1 MLTLICSA
9 PFLQHGDQ
17 QRGQEQALCT
27 QKGLH
32 FPEFLNASLN
42 LIQIMCGTDRN
53 APLLDSGEVVT
64 LLSRVFRIIARSFSD
79 FELEVPVSKYTN
91 GVICSLFFLATN
103 HYMHLRIMSK
113 PQQRL
118 VLFSKCLQYAIN

>member
-1 MLTLICSA
+1 M
-9 PFLQHGDQ
+9 
-17 QRGQEQALCT
+17 CT

-64 LLSRVFRIIARSFSD
+64 LLSVYSG
-79 FELEVPVSKYTN
+79 LLL
-91 GVICSLFFLATN
+91 GLSLILN
-103 HYMHLRIMSK
+103 
-113 PQQRL
+113 
-118 VLFSKCLQYAIN
+118 

>member
-9 PFLQHGDQ
+9 PFLQRGDQ

-53 APLLDSGEVVT
+53 APLLDSVRWSRSSHVYSG
-64 LLSRVFRIIARSFSD
+64 LL
-79 FELEVPVSKYTN
+79 L
-91 GVICSLFFLATN
+91 GLSLILN
-103 HYMHLRIMSK
+103 
-113 PQQRL
+113 
-118 VLFSKCLQYAIN
+118 

>member
-64 LLSRVFRIIARSFSD
+64 LLSRVFRIITRPFSD
-79 FELEVPVSKYTN
+79 YELEVPVSKYTN
-91 GVICSLFFLATN
+91 GV
-103 HYMHLRIMSK
+103 HLL
-113 PQQRL
+113 L
-118 VLFSKCLQYAIN
+118 VFSCH

>member
-17 QRGQEQALCT
+17 QLGQEQALCT

-42 LIQIMCGTDRN
+42 LIQIMCVRWSRSSHVYSG
-53 APLLDSGEVVT
+53 LLLG
-64 LLSRVFRIIARSFSD
+64 LSLI
-79 FELEVPVSKYTN
+79 LN
-91 GVICSLFFLATN
+91 
-103 HYMHLRIMSK
+103 
-113 PQQRL
+113 
-118 VLFSKCLQYAIN
+118 